1 MRQTKRGNSQKKPAP
16 TPVVT
21 AEGKKSA
28 LMIPLVFFGVC
39 AYIFFPGT
47 VENAD
52 TRILAGSFLLIVGA
66 LTAACLIP
74 MAFTRIDAYA
84 DRLDVKRFGKTAR
97 ETAYSEIGT
106 LPGRIPKYR
115 ITYYVVFI
123 DAKTTVRFNDRY
135 FTNAGILY
143 SVLYCRI
150 FEAINGYGHPDAKKL
165 RTELWMR
172 FKLY

>member
-28 LMIPLVFFGVC
+28 LMIPLVIFGVC

-52 TRILAGSFLLIVGA
+52 TRILAGSFLLIVGV
-66 LTAACLIP
+66 LTAAYWVP
-74 MAFTRIDAYA
+74 MAFTRIEAYA
-84 DRLDVKRFGKTAR
+84 DRIVVKRFGKTAW

-106 LPGRIPKYR
+106 LPGRIPMRHLTEY
-115 ITYYVVFI
+115 TVQI
-123 DAKTTVRFNDRY
+123 DAKNTLRFNSEFR
-135 FTNAGILY
+135 NAGVLY

-150 FEAINGYGHPDAKKL
+150 FEAINGYDHPDAKKL
-165 RTELWMR
+165 RTGLWQM

>member
-1 MRQTKRGNSQKKPAP
+1 MRLTKRGNSQKKPAP

-52 TRILAGSFLLIVGA
+52 TRILAGSFLLIVGV
-66 LTAACLIP
+66 LTAAYWVP
-74 MAFTRIDAYA
+74 MAFTRIEAYA
-84 DRLDVKRFGKTAR
+84 DRIVVKRLNKSVR
-97 ETAYSEIGT
+97 ETAYTEIAT
-106 LPGRIPKYR
+106 LPDRIPMRHLTEY
-115 ITYYVVFI
+115 TVQI
-123 DAKTTVRFNDRY
+123 DAKNTLRFNSEFR
-135 FTNAGILY
+135 NAGVLY

-150 FEAINGYGHPDAKKL
+150 FEAINGYDHPDAKKL
-165 RTELWMR
+165 RTGLWQT